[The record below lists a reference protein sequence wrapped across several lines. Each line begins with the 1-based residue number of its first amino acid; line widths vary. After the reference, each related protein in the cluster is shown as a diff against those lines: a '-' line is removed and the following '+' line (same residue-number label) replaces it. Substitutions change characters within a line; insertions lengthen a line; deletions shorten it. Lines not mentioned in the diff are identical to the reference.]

1 MVFLYFLLSLPLE
14 KALYMKKFFIYA
26 SIILFTLIC
35 ISVIIVVKSVVHV
48 QLPHGAVMH
57 VLPALKNNQDHGAVI
72 ICPGGGYGY
81 LAKKHEGYMWL
92 PFFYMRGYTVALLEY
107 RMPNHDSTIPMTD
120 GAEAVET
127 MRKCAKEWHLDAHDV
142 GIVGFSAGGHLAST
156 MMVTDN
162 DAARP
167 DFGILFYPVISMK
180 KELTHQGSHDHLLG
194 ENASEELE
202 NRFSSELHVSYY
214 TPPAY
219 IALLSDD
226 SEVKPQNAIRFKEEM
241 CAKNR
246 PVTLHIYPSDRHG
259 WGYRLSFPYHKQM
272 LDDLEEWLKPLS
284 KR

>member
-1 MVFLYFLLSLPLE
+1 MRKFL
-14 KALYMKKFFIYA
+14 IYT
-26 SIILFTLIC
+26 SIVIL
-35 ISVIIVVKSVVHV
+35 VIIAVGVIIIEKTIMHV
-48 QLPHGAVMH
+48 QLPHGAVLHIM
-57 VLPALKNNQDHGAVI
+57 PAPKDNSSHGAVI
-72 ICPGGGYGY
+72 LFPGGGYSHLQKWYEGY
-81 LAKKHEGYMWL
+81 LWF
-92 PFFYMRGYTVALLEY
+92 PFFHRLGYTVAMLEY
-107 RMPNHDSTIPMTD
+107 RLPNQDFLVPMID
-120 GAEAVET
+120 GAEALQL
-127 MRKCAKEWHLDAHDV
+127 MRTRAGEWGFYENNV
-142 GIVGFSAGGHLAST
+142 GVVGFSAGGHLAST
-156 MMVTDN
+156 LMVSDMATL
-162 DAARP
+162 RP